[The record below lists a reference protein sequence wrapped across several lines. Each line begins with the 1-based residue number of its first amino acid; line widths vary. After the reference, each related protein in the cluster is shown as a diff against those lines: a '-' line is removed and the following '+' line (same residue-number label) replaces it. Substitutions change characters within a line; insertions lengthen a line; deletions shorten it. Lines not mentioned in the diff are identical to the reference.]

1 MRESQHVLAI
11 VSTTTGS
18 LVAPNGKEQ
27 LFRSTA
33 LLVILHFGSPYT
45 GNMVFP
51 RLPSCLKHN
60 AVLK

>member
-11 VSTTTGS
+11 VSATTGS

-45 GNMVFP
+45 
-51 RLPSCLKHN
+51 
-60 AVLK
+60 